1 MGFGICGVQC
11 VFAGIVGVGVCGEG
25 RGCGLGRRA
34 AGAAASLDTNDRAAR
49 ESSCNHAHN
58 VMTDNLAIC
67 ACTTHGFAESCII
80 PCMYCMHAGMRM
92 VPMLIKYAYE
102 SMARVNRN
110 VGMQAMTSLWWPRT
124 PSVTG
129 AARPR
134 ALSFPPNE

>member
-1 MGFGICGVQC
+1 MLVSIAGGVHLWVLAFVVSS
-11 VFAGIVGVGVCGEG
+11 VFLQELWGLVCAGGGE
-25 RGCGLGRRA
+25 GCGLGRRA

-67 ACTTHGFAESCII
+67 ACTTHCFAVMHI

-102 SMARVNRN
+102 SMARVKRN
-110 VGMQAMTSLWWPRT
+110 AGMHAMASL
-124 PSVTG
+124 
-129 AARPR
+129 
-134 ALSFPPNE
+134 